1 MSLCPRL
8 VAFIWKQVI
17 DSFNGSSSEE
27 EEEDNNLFKSLSRTL
42 GDLQHLLSA
51 AVENWTNESPRLIY
65 ELLQLL
71 NWKLDS
77 NFTVQLIPLL
87 IHHLAK
93 THLTPLSSL
102 IFCIR
107 ILGNLSASDESAQTV
122 LNVILSNKKVFVEAA
137 NSLLQSG
144 AEVRQELLWA
154 FGNVLQSA
162 GARGEKEEEALI
174 ETIIHRLIVE
184 RTAAHQFAQYME
196 QQQGQVLGLEMEA
209 C

>member
-8 VAFIWKQVI
+8 VAFIWKHVI

-42 GDLQHLLSA
+42 GDLQRLLSA

-77 NFTVQLIPLL
+77 NFTVLLIPLL
-87 IHHLAK
+87 IHHLVK

-122 LNVILSNKKVFVEAA
+122 LNVILSNQQVFVEAV

-154 FGNVLQSA
+154 IGNVLQSA
-162 GARGEKEEEALI
+162 GAKGEKEEEALI